1 MNMTIL
7 NVFKPSTLATNSRKR
22 CGADDE
28 QLAYAQPRYDI
39 ADETE
44 AYLVSVDL
52 PGVAKQDISIT
63 LRDGLLEVIGKRS
76 RETPKGWKA
85 LGEEK
90 QAYAYRLR
98 LMVDDRVQEN
108 KISAD
113 SKNGVLRLTLPKEEE
128 AKPRKIA
135 IN

>member
-1 MNMTIL
+1 MTIL
-7 NVFKPSTLATNSRKR
+7 NVFKPSALASNSRTR
-22 CGADDE
+22 CGVDDE
-28 QLAYAQPRYDI
+28 NVAYARPRYDI

-44 AYLVSVDL
+44 AYLVDVDL
-52 PGVAKQDISIT
+52 PGVAKQDLSIT
-63 LRDGLLEVIGKRS
+63 LHDGLLEVIGKRS

-85 LGEEK
+85 LGEE
-90 QAYAYRLR
+90 QETYAYRLR
-98 LMVDDRVQEN
+98 LMLGDRVQEN